1 MQLPSPKGFRVLDLP
16 ASPIT
21 GIHHLTA
28 VTSHAQRAVDFYTSV
43 LGLRLPT
50 QTVDVDDPTSY
61 HLHFGDEEHGPGML
75 SLLERKH
82 SPGGQWGIGGTH
94 HLAYETAD
102 RDTLRQWK
110 RWLSDRGLPVTG
122 PYNRVYFESIYF
134 SDPDGLIIEIATR
147 GPGWT
152 VDEAG
157 DALGR
162 ETKLPPPET
171 MAGGR
176 DEAAIAA
183 DTWPD
188 SIPALT
194 PTMRLG
200 RMHHI
205 TAIGSDAGQ
214 IERLYSDV
222 LGMRLV
228 KRTVN
233 FDNPSS
239 PHLYFGVGDGPPG
252 TIVTYFVYPRGTM
265 RPARPGAGMTRHFA
279 LSVADDAALAEWR
292 DYLNG
297 VGMGTSG
304 IRDGALFRSIE
315 LHDPDG
321 LALHIATEVPL
332 ITSDEPNGRLGQR
345 LRLPLRLEAD
355 RKEIEQRL
363 LPLTVPE
370 PIGR

>member
-1 MQLPSPKGFRVLDLP
+1 MLDLP
-16 ASPIT
+16 ASPVT

-28 VTSHAQRAVDFYTSV
+28 VTSQAQRAVDFYTGV
-43 LGLRLPT
+43 LGLRLLT
-50 QTVDVDDPTSY
+50 QTVDVDDPTSH

-75 SLLERKH
+75 SLLERKRW
-82 SPGGQWGIGGTH
+82 PGGQWGIGGTH
-94 HLAYETAD
+94 HFAYETAD

-152 VDEAG
+152 IDEAA
-157 DALGR
+157 DALGG

-183 DTWPD
+183 DTWFD

-194 PTMRLG
+194 PTMRLR

-252 TIVTYFVYPRGTM
+252 TIVTYFVYPRGAM
-265 RPARPGAGMTRHFA
+265 RTARPGAGMTRHFT

-292 DYLNG
+292 DYLNE

-304 IRDGALFRSIE
+304 IRDETWFRSIE
-315 LHDPDG
+315 LYGPDG
-321 LALHIATEVPL
+321 QALQIATDIPPVARDDS
-332 ITSDEPNGRLGQR
+332 SDRSGQT
-345 LRLPLRLEAD
+345 LQLPPWLEAD
-355 RKEIEQRL
+355 RKEIEKRL

-370 PIGR
+370 PTGR